1 MENAMTTTNDKM
13 LDFNAFNRETNQF
26 VSFRAEDMKS
36 KVRLF
41 NAMNQPKYKVSDMI
55 NKKIKLKDVILM
67 NVTMEGEDGEQDT
80 GIRSVLIDA
89 DGNAYNATSN
99 GIFSSL
105 TNLYMIFGTLHF
117 EEPLEIMI
125 SQIPTKRG
133 STLSITLPYLTIFP
147 FSNREPP

>member
-117 EEPLEIMI
+117 EDPLEILV

-133 STLSITLPYLTIFP
+133 STLSITLP
-147 FSNREPP
+147 

>member
-117 EEPLEIMI
+117 EDPLEIII

-133 STLSITLPYLTIFP
+133 STLSITLP
-147 FSNREPP
+147 

>member
-26 VSFRAEDMKS
+26 VSFRAEDIKS

-117 EEPLEIMI
+117 ENPLEILI

-133 STLSITLPYLTIFP
+133 STLSITLP
-147 FSNREPP
+147 

>member
-67 NVTMEGEDGEQDT
+67 NVQMEGEDGEMDT

-133 STLSITLPYLTIFP
+133 STLSITLP
-147 FSNREPP
+147 

>member
-1 MENAMTTTNDKM
+1 MSTTNDKM

-67 NVTMEGEDGEQDT
+67 NVIMEGEDGEQDT

-117 EEPLEIMI
+117 EDPLEIMI

-133 STLSITLPYLTIFP
+133 STLSITLP
-147 FSNREPP
+147 

>member
-1 MENAMTTTNDKM
+1 MENAMTTANDKM
-13 LDFNAFNRETNQF
+13 MDFNAFNRETNQF

-36 KVRLF
+36 KIRLF

-67 NVTMEGEDGEQDT
+67 NVTMEGDDGEQDT

-117 EEPLEIMI
+117 EEPLEILI

-133 STLSITLPYLTIFP
+133 STLSITLP
-147 FSNREPP
+147 

>member
-105 TNLYMIFGTLHF
+105 TNLYMIFGSLHF
-117 EEPLEIMI
+117 EDPLEILI

-133 STLSITLPYLTIFP
+133 STLSITLP
-147 FSNREPP
+147 

>member
-67 NVTMEGEDGEQDT
+67 NVTMEGEDGEQDI

-117 EEPLEIMI
+117 EEPLEILI

-133 STLSITLPYLTIFP
+133 STLSITLP
-147 FSNREPP
+147 

>member
-1 MENAMTTTNDKM
+1 MENAMSTTNDKM

-55 NKKIKLKDVILM
+55 NKKINLKDVILM

-117 EEPLEIMI
+117 EDPLEILI

-133 STLSITLPYLTIFP
+133 STLSITLP
-147 FSNREPP
+147 

>member
-1 MENAMTTTNDKM
+1 MENTMTTTNDKM

-117 EEPLEIMI
+117 EDPLEIMI

-133 STLSITLPYLTIFP
+133 STLSITLP
-147 FSNREPP
+147 

>member
-1 MENAMTTTNDKM
+1 MENAMNTTNDKM

-117 EEPLEIMI
+117 EDPLEILI

-133 STLSITLPYLTIFP
+133 STLSITLP
-147 FSNREPP
+147 

>member
-1 MENAMTTTNDKM
+1 MENAMSTANDKM

-117 EEPLEIMI
+117 EDPLEILI

-133 STLSITLPYLTIFP
+133 STLSITLP
-147 FSNREPP
+147 

>member
-80 GIRSVLIDA
+80 GIRSVLIDV

-117 EEPLEIMI
+117 EDPLEILI

-133 STLSITLPYLTIFP
+133 STLSITLP
-147 FSNREPP
+147 

>member
-67 NVTMEGEDGEQDT
+67 NVTMEGEDSEQDT

-117 EEPLEIMI
+117 EDPLEIMI

-133 STLSITLPYLTIFP
+133 STLSITLP
-147 FSNREPP
+147 

>member
-117 EEPLEIMI
+117 EEPLEILI

-133 STLSITLPYLTIFP
+133 STLSITLP
-147 FSNREPP
+147 

>member
-26 VSFRAEDMKS
+26 VSFHAEDMKS

-133 STLSITLPYLTIFP
+133 STLSITLP
-147 FSNREPP
+147 

>member
-36 KVRLF
+36 RVRLF

-117 EEPLEIMI
+117 EDPLEIMI

-133 STLSITLPYLTIFP
+133 STLSITLP
-147 FSNREPP
+147 

>member
-1 MENAMTTTNDKM
+1 MSTTNDKM

-55 NKKIKLKDVILM
+55 NKKIKLKDVIMM
-67 NVTMEGEDGEQDT
+67 NVIMEGEDGEQDT

-117 EEPLEIMI
+117 EDPLEILI

-133 STLSITLPYLTIFP
+133 STLSITLP
-147 FSNREPP
+147 

>member
-1 MENAMTTTNDKM
+1 MENAMSTTNDKM

-26 VSFRAEDMKS
+26 VSFHAEDMKS

-67 NVTMEGEDGEQDT
+67 NVIMEGEDGEQDT

-117 EEPLEIMI
+117 EDPLEILI

-133 STLSITLPYLTIFP
+133 STLSIILP
-147 FSNREPP
+147 

>member
-1 MENAMTTTNDKM
+1 MENAMSTTNDKM

-117 EEPLEIMI
+117 DDPLEILI

-133 STLSITLPYLTIFP
+133 STLSITLP
-147 FSNREPP
+147 

>member
-117 EEPLEIMI
+117 DDPLEIMI

-133 STLSITLPYLTIFP
+133 STLSITLP
-147 FSNREPP
+147 

>member
-1 MENAMTTTNDKM
+1 MENAMSTANDKM

-117 EEPLEIMI
+117 EDPLEIMI

-133 STLSITLPYLTIFP
+133 STLSITLP
-147 FSNREPP
+147 

>member
-1 MENAMTTTNDKM
+1 MENAMISTNDKM

-41 NAMNQPKYKVSDMI
+41 NAMNQPKYKVSNMI

-117 EEPLEIMI
+117 EEPLEILI
-125 SQIPTKRG
+125 SQISTKRG
-133 STLSITLPYLTIFP
+133 STLSITLP
-147 FSNREPP
+147 

>member
-117 EEPLEIMI
+117 EEPLEILI
-125 SQIPTKRG
+125 SQIATKRG
-133 STLSITLPYLTIFP
+133 STLSITLP
-147 FSNREPP
+147 

>member
-1 MENAMTTTNDKM
+1 MENDMSTTNDKM

-67 NVTMEGEDGEQDT
+67 NVIMEGEDGEQDT

-117 EEPLEIMI
+117 EDPLEILI

-133 STLSITLPYLTIFP
+133 STLSITLP
-147 FSNREPP
+147 

>member
-1 MENAMTTTNDKM
+1 MENAMSTTNDKM

-67 NVTMEGEDGEQDT
+67 NVTMEGDDGEQDT

-117 EEPLEIMI
+117 DDPLEILI

-133 STLSITLPYLTIFP
+133 STLSITLP
-147 FSNREPP
+147 

>member
-1 MENAMTTTNDKM
+1 MENAMSTTNDKM

-67 NVTMEGEDGEQDT
+67 NVTMEGEDGEQDI

-117 EEPLEIMI
+117 EDPLEILI

-133 STLSITLPYLTIFP
+133 STLSITLP
-147 FSNREPP
+147 

>member
-67 NVTMEGEDGEQDT
+67 NVTMEGDRGEQDT

-117 EEPLEIMI
+117 EEPLEILI
-125 SQIPTKRG
+125 SQIQTKRG
-133 STLSITLPYLTIFP
+133 STLSITLP
-147 FSNREPP
+147 

>member
-1 MENAMTTTNDKM
+1 MENAMSTTNDKM

-67 NVTMEGEDGEQDT
+67 NVIMEGEDGEQDT

-105 TNLYMIFGTLHF
+105 TNLYMIFGPLHF
-117 EEPLEIMI
+117 EDPLEILI

-133 STLSITLPYLTIFP
+133 STLSITLP
-147 FSNREPP
+147 

>member
-13 LDFNAFNRETNQF
+13 LDFNAFNREINQF

-117 EEPLEIMI
+117 EDPLEIMI

-133 STLSITLPYLTIFP
+133 STLSITLP
-147 FSNREPP
+147 

>member
-99 GIFSSL
+99 GICSSL

-117 EEPLEIMI
+117 EDPLEIMI

-133 STLSITLPYLTIFP
+133 STLSITLP
-147 FSNREPP
+147 

>member
-1 MENAMTTTNDKM
+1 MENAITTTNDKM

-117 EEPLEIMI
+117 EDPLEIMI

-133 STLSITLPYLTIFP
+133 STLSITLP
-147 FSNREPP
+147 

>member
-13 LDFNAFNRETNQF
+13 MDFNAFNRETNQF

-55 NKKIKLKDVILM
+55 NKKIKLKDVIMM

-117 EEPLEIMI
+117 EDPLEILI

-133 STLSITLPYLTIFP
+133 STLSITLP
-147 FSNREPP
+147 

>member
-1 MENAMTTTNDKM
+1 MENAMSTTNDKM

-67 NVTMEGEDGEQDT
+67 NVIMEGEDGEQDT

-117 EEPLEIMI
+117 EDPLEIMI

-133 STLSITLPYLTIFP
+133 STLSITLP
-147 FSNREPP
+147 

>member
-1 MENAMTTTNDKM
+1 MENAMTTANDKM

-117 EEPLEIMI
+117 EDPLEIMI

-133 STLSITLPYLTIFP
+133 STLSITLP
-147 FSNREPP
+147 

>member
-1 MENAMTTTNDKM
+1 MENAMSTTNDKI

-117 EEPLEIMI
+117 EDPLEILI

-133 STLSITLPYLTIFP
+133 STLSITLP
-147 FSNREPP
+147 

>member
-1 MENAMTTTNDKM
+1 MENAMSTTNDKM

-117 EEPLEIMI
+117 EDPLELLI
-125 SQIPTKRG
+125 SQIPPKRG
-133 STLSITLPYLTIFP
+133 STLSITLP
-147 FSNREPP
+147 

>member
-13 LDFNAFNRETNQF
+13 MDFNAFNRETNQF

-117 EEPLEIMI
+117 EEPLEILI

-133 STLSITLPYLTIFP
+133 STLSITLP
-147 FSNREPP
+147 

>member
-67 NVTMEGEDGEQDT
+67 NVTMEGEDGEPDT

-117 EEPLEIMI
+117 EDSLEILI

-133 STLSITLPYLTIFP
+133 STLSITLP
-147 FSNREPP
+147 

>member
-117 EEPLEIMI
+117 EEPLEILI

-133 STLSITLPYLTIFP
+133 STLPITLP
-147 FSNREPP
+147 